1 MTNKNHGCDDRPF
14 WTTPNVLPRRPTEPN
29 SCRVP
34 PPHTVPLLCCH
45 PSVYTNTQS
54 IPMCCRYG
62 RPSQLLSRPSPHAV
76 PLLCCHP
83 SVYTNTQSIHNFSV
97 RFSNLG
103 ASKKRKSSTKTYKSY
118 ELARARAQG
127 DVHTRARVTRNT
139 SSHVHIPGHTSLQP
153 RTHSHTQLNAH
164 TNTHT
169 HAHTHV
175 GMGATIRTHTY

>member
-14 WTTPNVLPRRPTEPN
+14 WTTPQCVAETADRTQLLSRP
-29 SCRVP
+29 S
-34 PPHTVPLLCCH
+34 PHTVPLLCCH
-45 PSVYTNTQS
+45 PSLYTNTQ
-54 IPMCCRYG
+54 
-62 RPSQLLSRPSPHAV
+62 
-76 PLLCCHP
+76 
-83 SVYTNTQSIHNFSV
+83 NIHNFSV